1 MAYYP
6 CKPANFQCKASQ
18 LSLPIKAFDGT
29 EARQLGIYILRL
41 IHSPYKEECSTLTT
55 RISPY
60 FFPSLAR
67 TMPERELQD
76 ELKEPCRI
84 NGNINLVLF
93 CFKTPLNLLPHLA
106 NTPPVTKTPPTK
118 IPLTKTPPPPKLS
131 PFIRISTRLYRQGTT
146 LSLFRGIAWAQ
157 APRWPC
163 CLLVPSANPQ
173 HEVDESGGWFV

>member
-1 MAYYP
+1 MAHYP
-6 CKPANFQCKASQ
+6 YKPANFQCKASQ

-41 IHSPYKEECSTLTT
+41 IHSPYKDYHGRMFNTTT

-60 FFPSLAR
+60 LFPSLAR
-67 TMPERELQD
+67 TTSERELHD

-84 NGNINLVLF
+84 DGNINLVFF

-106 NTPPVTKTPPTK
+106 NTPPVIKTPPTK
-118 IPLTKTPPPPKLS
+118 TPLLTKTPPPPKLS

-146 LSLFRGIAWAQ
+146 LSPFRGFA
-157 APRWPC
+157 
-163 CLLVPSANPQ
+163 
-173 HEVDESGGWFV
+173 